1 MNKNIFYILLALG
14 FVFFSCEKNN
24 DIKNGNTTG
33 TKVGLVFDVGGSGD
47 KSFNDA
53 AYKGLEKAKNEFG
66 IDFEVIDPGDGS
78 DREAALR
85 KLAAKPDVGLIFGV
99 GFIFTDDITKIAND
113 FPNKKFACIDY
124 SINPDIPIPANLIAL
139 EFKEDEGSFLVGA
152 IAAMFSKSGKIGFVG
167 GMESSL
173 IKKFERGFIEGAKYI
188 KPDIKV
194 LSGYVGVTGDGFKN
208 PSKGKEIALTQYQ
221 NGADIVYH
229 ASGLSGIGVFEAAKE
244 QKKFAIGVDL
254 DQYNEAPGYVLT
266 SMVKKVDEVVYI
278 TVKEFIENNFK
289 SGIKTFGLS
298 DKGVDYIYD
307 NNNKILITD
316 EINKKAEEIRQKLIK
331 GEITVPAN

>member
-1 MNKNIFYILLALG
+1 MKKNIFYFLIALS
-14 FVFFSCEKNN
+14 FISFSCAKNN
-24 DIKNGNTTG
+24 ELKNVNSPG
-33 TKVGLVFDVGGSGD
+33 TKVGLVFDVGGRGD

-53 AYKGLEKAKNEFG
+53 AYNGLEKAKKEFG

-85 KLAAKPDVGLIFGV
+85 KLAAKPEIGLVFGI
-99 GFIFTDDITKIAND
+99 GFIFTDDINKIAND
-113 FPNKKFACIDY
+113 FPNKKFACVDY
-124 SINPDIPIPANLIAL
+124 SINPDVPIPANLIAL

-152 IAAMFSKSGKIGFVG
+152 IAAMFTKTGKIGFVG

-173 IKKFERGFIEGAKYI
+173 IKKFERGFIEGAKYF
-188 KPDIKV
+188 KPDIKI

-298 DKGVDYIYD
+298 DKGVDYIYND
-307 NNNKILITD
+307 NNKNLLTD